1 MNGRHHIRTQH
12 TNAIET
18 LLGIHPRP
26 RHGALA
32 GLVGMPLL
40 FGQDHNYG
48 TTFQSGLGFAGIAIA
63 LLGRN
68 NAVGIV
74 FASLLWAFLD
84 VQSNALQIQAGVA
97 QEIVFIIQGV
107 ILFAVVI
114 AYELIRRTDKRLE
127 QQRGISITS
136 PGGGTR

>member
-1 MNGRHHIRTQH
+1 
-12 TNAIET
+12 
-18 LLGIHPRP
+18 
-26 RHGALA
+26 
-32 GLVGMPLL
+32 MPLL

-68 NAVGIV
+68 NAVGIA
-74 FASLLWAFLD
+74 FASVLWAFLD
-84 VQSNALQIQAGVA
+84 IQSNALQITAGVA

-127 QQRGISITS
+127 QQRVARELAAQPKAPATEGA
-136 PGGGTR
+136 PA

>member
-1 MNGRHHIRTQH
+1 MVMTAMI
-12 TNAIET
+12 AS
-18 LLGIHPRP
+18 
-26 RHGALA
+26 GALA

-68 NAVGIV
+68 NAVGIG
-74 FASLLWAFLD
+74 FAALLWAFLD
-84 VQSNALQIQAGVA
+84 VQSNALQIQADVA
-97 QEIVFIIQGV
+97 QELVNIIQGV

-114 AYELIRRTDKRLE
+114 AYELIRRADKRIE
-127 QQRGISITS
+127 QSRVASELAAQRQAAPATEGA
-136 PGGGTR
+136 PA